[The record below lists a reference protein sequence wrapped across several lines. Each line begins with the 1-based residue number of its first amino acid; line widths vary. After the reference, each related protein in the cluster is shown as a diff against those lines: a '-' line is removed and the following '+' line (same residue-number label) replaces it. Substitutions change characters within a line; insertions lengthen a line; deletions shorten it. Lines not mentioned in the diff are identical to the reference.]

1 MRHLAAVIRDEYLAV
16 LRNPGTL
23 LIFLGGLLVYS
34 MVYPLPYTNQVIREV
49 PVVPVDLDRS
59 AMSRRL
65 LRWADAAEEVRLA
78 APAPNLAAARDRVM
92 LEGAGGALVI
102 PEGFER
108 AVLRGEQATVGVYAD
123 ATWFLAYRQVLG
135 GLYKAAATL
144 SAGVEIRRL
153 TAADFGERR
162 ALQARETLRVD
173 ARPLFNPSGGYAF
186 YVVPAVLVLV
196 MQQTLLIGVA
206 VMGGARREGLVAS
219 AANASPLAVLAGRA
233 FAYVT
238 WYSFYP
244 LFYLA
249 VVYRAYGFPSPG
261 DPFAAMVFLAP
272 FLVAAALLG
281 ITLAGLFR
289 TPDDAIPALLFMSV
303 PVVFLMGFAW
313 PLETLPVGL
322 RWVAML
328 LPATPGA
335 LGFVRINQLG
345 ASLTEVSGLWFLLWG
360 QALVYAVPAWF
371 AVRGEIARAAAPPAR
386 EGAAE
391 NAMSS
396 AQPQTHETP
405 ETPESQ
411 I

>member
-49 PVVPVDLDRS
+49 PVVPVDLDHS
-59 AMSRRL
+59 ALSRRL
-65 LRWADAAEEVRLA
+65 LRWADATEEVRLA
-78 APAPNLAAARDRVM
+78 APAADPAGARDRVL
-92 LEGAGGALVI
+92 LEGAGGVLVI

-108 AVLRGEQATVGVYAD
+108 AVLRGEQATVSVYAD
-123 ATWFLAYRQVLG
+123 ATWFLAYRQVVS

-153 TAADFGERR
+153 TAADFGERH
-162 ALQARETLRVD
+162 ALKARETLRVE
-173 ARPLFNPSGGYAF
+173 ARPLFNPSGGYAY

-206 VMGGARREGLVAS
+206 VMGGARREGHVAPAAGAS
-219 AANASPLAVLAGRA
+219 ALAVLVGRA

-244 LFYLA
+244 LFYLT
-249 VVYRAYGFPSPG
+249 VVYGVYGFPSPG
-261 DPFAAMVFLAP
+261 DPFEAMVFLMP
-272 FLVAAALLG
+272 FLIAAAMLG

-322 RWVAML
+322 RWLAML

-345 ASLTEVSGLWFLLWG
+345 ASLAEVSGLWFLLWG
-360 QALVYAVPAWF
+360 LAAAYAVPAWF
-371 AVRGEIARAAAPPAR
+371 AVRGELARAAATPDR
-386 EGAAE
+386 EEAAE
-391 NAMSS
+391 SGAP
-396 AQPQTHETP
+396 PQTHETP
-405 ETPESQ
+405 GAPESQ

>member
-1 MRHLAAVIRDEYLAV
+1 VRRLAAVIRDEYLAV

-23 LIFLGGLLVYS
+23 LVFLGGLLVYS
-34 MVYPLPYTNQVIREV
+34 MMYPLPYTNQVIREV

-65 LRWADAAEEVRLA
+65 LRWADATEEVRLA
-78 APAPNLAAARDRVM
+78 APAPDLAAARDRVM

-108 AVLRGEQATVGVYAD
+108 AVLRGEQAAVGVFAD

-162 ALQARETLRVD
+162 ALQARETVRVD
-173 ARPLFNPSGGYAF
+173 AGPLFNPSGGYAF
-186 YVVPAVLVLV
+186 YVVPAVLILV

-219 AANASPLAVLAGRA
+219 AANAGALAVLVGRA

-244 LFYLA
+244 LFYLT
-249 VVYRAYGFPSPG
+249 VVYRAYDFPSPG
-261 DPFAAMVFLAP
+261 DPFSAMVFLAP
-272 FLVAAALLG
+272 FLVAVAMLG

-289 TPDDAIPALLFMSV
+289 SPDDAIPALLFTSV
-303 PVVFLMGFAW
+303 PMVFLMGFAW

-322 RWVAML
+322 RWAAML

-345 ASLTEVSGLWFLLWG
+345 ASLAEVSGLWFLLWG
-360 QALVYAVPAWF
+360 LAAVYAVPAWF
-371 AVRGEIARAAAPPAR
+371 AVRGELARAAPRPL
-386 EGAAE
+386 
-391 NAMSS
+391 
-396 AQPQTHETP
+396 
-405 ETPESQ
+405 
-411 I
+411 